1 MMRAW
6 PVLGLLAALAACG
19 QEPAEQAASIPQGP
33 VEWTVTAHPE
43 KNEIQ
48 VGETLNLELT
58 VRHPADAEF
67 LIATGENL
75 APFELVER
83 VDAEPASPVESRLT
97 LRIAAYRLPGDVT
110 IPPIK
115 VEYRNGSGELAS
127 LETAPIPI
135 TLVTSLTPEVTDIH
149 DIKDPIADIPIPWEW
164 GRLWWLL
171 GGLLAAALAYLLY
184 RRFWG
189 KKPEVTSVS
198 LSAPLPPP
206 EVEAEAALRRLV
218 EAKLLEKGQVR
229 RFYIELAE
237 IMKRYAGRRFGVP
250 FRERTTAEIQKDL
263 RRAGLPAV
271 EKDRLDRIL
280 VTSDFVKFARIV
292 PPEEE
297 SNRMVPEAFRF
308 IEETKRKPPPPPEV
322 AEPVGSREARR

>member
-19 QEPAEQAASIPQGP
+19 QEPAEQAASIPPGP
-33 VEWTVTAHPE
+33 VEWTVTARSE
-43 KNEIQ
+43 QNEIQ

-149 DIKDPIADIPIPWEW
+149 DINDPIADIPIPWDW

-171 GGLLAAALAYLLY
+171 
-184 RRFWG
+184 
-189 KKPEVTSVS
+189 
-198 LSAPLPPP
+198 
-206 EVEAEAALRRLV
+206 
-218 EAKLLEKGQVR
+218 
-229 RFYIELAE
+229 
-237 IMKRYAGRRFGVP
+237 
-250 FRERTTAEIQKDL
+250 
-263 RRAGLPAV
+263 
-271 EKDRLDRIL
+271 
-280 VTSDFVKFARIV
+280 
-292 PPEEE
+292 
-297 SNRMVPEAFRF
+297 
-308 IEETKRKPPPPPEV
+308 
-322 AEPVGSREARR
+322 